1 MNLRGRIRL
10 EDTAQQ
16 GDGAFT
22 PWGVVARQIAG
33 SPADPCRA
41 VPGGFSAVALGGP
54 CLTSSRSRDSAAN
67 SAAGASVP
75 AASFGAA
82 AR

>member
-33 SPADPCRA
+33 SPADPHRA
-41 VPGGFSAVALGGP
+41 VPGRTDGHGG
-54 CLTSSRSRDSAAN
+54 LSFLDVSSLNLAAESEGSAAL
-67 SAAGASVP
+67 
-75 AASFGAA
+75 FGQVA
-82 AR
+82 